1 MTDVPQ
7 IIVHQALHGYVE
19 GHRELAT
26 SLRLKPRDAKTVLV
40 LSDIASSGLRIGRD
54 GYLTGY
60 PLADSGYYALART
73 WSATEIKRPGA
84 VWTHTLLIEFADLPM
99 LRDAHLLLRHFNR
112 PSLDPTRAIGA
123 DFGDP
128 IRIEEFAT
136 TTVHASW
143 QETMSWSRQLI
154 AALYSLPTDRVVAP
168 APSTSNDDTE
178 RAVLSIWSQQWPR
191 LRRTFRFCTMTST
204 DRSSDKMGF
213 DLQVLPESERAVRSR
228 FPGAVFAG
236 EESPARAPWIDYA
249 FQDLGFPQSSG
260 LREFLQRVGGDVGG
274 GRRAFAPLVRLH
286 MFLMGDPSG
295 DIDWSEALQLLDS
308 ELGPAA
314 VSARSLVVS
323 AAARKALTLDATTL
337 DLVLKNLDLLS
348 GDDLEQSAVALGTA
362 VWRDAPER
370 LARMQEGS
378 PAEQEIVT
386 STLATLD
393 ESALLAG
400 LEVAPQLVRAAL
412 RSRPTLAKSPALW
425 RTGSRVLEQALRS
438 TATAPDIVNA
448 AFNELLQRNDDDVIR
463 IATSALTVDDLWR
476 SLAPALERQ
485 DGYTEQLLPWLRVG
499 LRDVGAVAHVLASGT
514 LTRRQTLATIARNT
528 FPDAIPNDYGDD
540 PWVIANRQS
549 TGALARDDSIFL
561 SSYLLARALGP
572 KSRNC
577 AELVEASFGEIY
589 QAAALNQIGW
599 DAWSLLNERLPQPNF
614 WQTWDRCK
622 QLRYGAAQLYV
633 RRDLS
638 PASFARLGSTDHD
651 FAGLVQAAAK
661 EWRGR
666 EFLRQV
672 RAAVLL
678 QPGASTFRL
687 DTIEE
692 SLSGWGQ

>member
-1 MTDVPQ
+1 MTGAPQ

-40 LSDIASSGLRIGRD
+40 LSDIASSGLRIGGD

-99 LRDAHLLLRHFNR
+99 LRDANVLLRHFSR
-112 PSLDPTRAIGA
+112 PVHDPTRAIGA

-128 IRIEEFAT
+128 ITIEEFAT
-136 TTVHASW
+136 TTAHASW
-143 QETMSWSRQLI
+143 MSWSRQLI
-154 AALYSLPTDRVVAP
+154 TTLYSLPTDRVVAP
-168 APSTSNDDTE
+168 APPASSDDAE

-213 DLQVLPESERAVRSR
+213 DLQLLPESERAVRSR
-228 FPGAVFAG
+228 FPGAVFTG

-249 FQDLGFPQSSG
+249 FHDLEFPQSSG
-260 LREFLQRVGGDVGG
+260 LREFLQRVGGDVAS

-286 MFLMGDPSG
+286 MLLTGEPSS
-295 DIDWSEALQLLDS
+295 DMDWSEALQLLDS
-308 ELGPAA
+308 ELGLAA
-314 VSARSLVVS
+314 VSARGLVVS
-323 AAARKALTLDATTL
+323 AAARNAPTLDATTL
-337 DLVLKNLDLLS
+337 DLVLRNLDLLS
-348 GDDLEQSAVALGTA
+348 DHDLEQSAVALGTA
-362 VWRDAPER
+362 TWRDAPER

-378 PAEQEIVT
+378 RAEQAIVT

-412 RSRPTLAKSPALW
+412 RSQPALAKSPALW
-425 RTGSRVLEQALRS
+425 RTGPRVLEQALR
-438 TATAPDIVNA
+438 AAAAAPEIVSVA
-448 AFNELLQRNDDDVIR
+448 LNELLQRNDDDLIR
-463 IATSALTVDDLWR
+463 IATSALTLDDLWR

-485 DGYTEQLLPWLRVG
+485 DRSIEQLLPWLRVG
-499 LRDVGAVAHVLASGT
+499 LRDAGAVAHVLASGT
-514 LTRRQTLATIARNT
+514 LTRRQALATIARNT

-549 TGALARDDSIFL
+549 TGVLARDDSIFL
-561 SSYLLARALGP
+561 CSYLLARALG
-572 KSRNC
+572 SRSKNC
-577 AELVEASFGEIY
+577 ADLVEASFDEIY
-589 QAAALNQIGW
+589 RAAAQNQIGW
-599 DAWSLLNERLPQPNF
+599 DAWSLLNERLPQPNY

-622 QLRYGAAQLYV
+622 QLRYGVAQLYV

-651 FAGLVQAAAK
+651 FVVLVRAAAK

-666 EFLRQV
+666 DFLRQV
-672 RAAVLL
+672 RAALRL
-678 QPGASTFRL
+678 QPNASTLRL
-687 DTIEE
+687 DAIEE
-692 SLSGWGQ
+692 SLSGWRL